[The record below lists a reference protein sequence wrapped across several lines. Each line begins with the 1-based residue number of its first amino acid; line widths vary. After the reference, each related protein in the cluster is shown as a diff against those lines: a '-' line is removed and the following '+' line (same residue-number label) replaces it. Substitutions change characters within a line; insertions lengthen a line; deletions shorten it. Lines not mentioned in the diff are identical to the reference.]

1 MWFMHFFLRLFLPW
15 YDIWCQYLGIEIVF
29 RISFL
34 FLIIKGLSFSSSS
47 YESFA
52 FLWSLVYNCLG
63 DLMDDARGH
72 LVFYKQSVNSNVFT
86 MDVEAFYAWADA
98 TSSGLCSYVFGG
110 KCCIKISMTN
120 IEWQTSFLGSTFIIP
135 FNIVVLE
142 VVDLFNF
149 STIV

>member
-1 MWFMHFFLRLFLPW
+1 
-15 YDIWCQYLGIEIVF
+15 
-29 RISFL
+29 
-34 FLIIKGLSFSSSS
+34 
-47 YESFA
+47 
-52 FLWSLVYNCLG
+52 
-63 DLMDDARGH
+63 
-72 LVFYKQSVNSNVFT
+72 

-98 TSSGLCSYVFGG
+98 ASSGLCSYVFGG